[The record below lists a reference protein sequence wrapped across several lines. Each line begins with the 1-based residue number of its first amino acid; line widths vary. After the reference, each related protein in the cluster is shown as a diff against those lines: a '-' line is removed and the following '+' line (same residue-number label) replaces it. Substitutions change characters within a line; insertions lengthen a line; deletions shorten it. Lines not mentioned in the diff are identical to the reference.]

1 MRWGSPSPTPPEV
14 WGRQHAPFL
23 AARAALA
30 AGEGDAGKAKATDAV
45 MSIKKGIILTFARAT
60 IKSRMSESEG

>member
-23 AARAALA
+23 AAKAALA
-30 AGEGDAGKAKATDAV
+30 ATGGDAAKAADAV
-45 MSIKKGIILTFARAT
+45 HQIKKGIILTFARAT